1 MANYVKKGTGT
12 TGINDDIKQVPGPL
26 PDNAY
31 ERVSTHQA
39 GTFIKAPH
47 YVYIAK
53 TIPAND
59 ELKFYFKPSAS
70 FASDVGGNGAKVLT
84 SASKYTSF
92 GLQTVGTRLDIH
104 PTAFSSS
111 NALSGSINFVY
122 RSGLSTGGR

>member
-1 MANYVKKGTGT
+1 MANYIKDP
-12 TGINDDIKQVPGPL
+12 NDSKKQVPGKL

-31 ERVSTHQA
+31 DRVSTHQA

-70 FASDVGGNGAKVLT
+70 FAIDVGSNGAKVLT
-84 SASKYTSF
+84 GASSSKYTSF
-92 GLQTVGTRLDIH
+92 GLATIGTKLDIH
-104 PTAFSSS
+104 PTAFSCS
-111 NALSGSINFVY
+111 NALSSSINFVY
-122 RSGLSTGGR
+122 KSGLSTGGR